1 MLLTLTVWG
10 GEIAAQENV
19 DHAGIISAWDP
30 QSVVRG
36 QKLFQIACAP
46 CHGTDGVHTINPQ
59 SRPFAVDKFK
69 NGSDPYSLYKTITR
83 GFKNMPSQSWMTP
96 EQRYDVIDFIRETFL
111 KKLIPPNS
119 RKLTATT
126 WIPCRSSIP
135 RCPRSPMTTPSN
147 AISVPCWN
155 RSLARKSPTR

>member
-1 MLLTLTVWG
+1 MNLRNASLLLASILFASTGWG
-10 GEIAAQENV
+10 RESAALENV

-69 NGSDPYSLYKTITR
+69 NGSDPYSLYKTITK
-83 GFKNMPSQSWMTP
+83 GFKNMPSESWMTP
-96 EQRYDVIDFIRETFL
+96 GQRYDVIHFIRETFL
-111 KKLIPPNS
+111 KKLNPS
-119 RKLTATT
+119 QYAT
-126 WIPCRSSIP
+126 ID
-135 RCPRSPMTTPSN
+135 
-147 AISVPCWN
+147 AAYLD
-155 RSLARKSPTR
+155 SLPKFNPALPKSGDT